1 MNVMWRVYIGRAIF
15 SGNLNGPDFFQKG
28 NNAFMNDSMYTLRK
42 NNHGLNL
49 LKAHSIKTDH
59 HQSKKI
65 EQLIVQTSCS

>member
-1 MNVMWRVYIGRAIF
+1 MNVMWRVYIGRASF

-49 LKAHSIKTDH
+49 F
-59 HQSKKI
+59 
-65 EQLIVQTSCS
+65 VQTSCS